1 MTILFFAD
9 LVRETSRTS
18 GTDNMQ
24 LDGPVAGYRS
34 FANSVPAGRTFYY
47 AISHDDEANEWE
59 VGIGHLDAQ
68 SLLARAP
75 IISSHNDELV
85 DFSSGRKNINLT
97 ISADW
102 FNQQSNEVIAHQHD
116 MASIDG
122 LDQALASKQEA
133 GDYASANHSHDAE
146 TIAGLSD
153 ILTSKQEAGDYASA
167 DHSHDAESI
176 AGLSDIL
183 ASKQEAGD
191 YASADHSHDAETI
204 AGLSDILA
212 SKQEAGDYAD
222 ANHEHSFADLGIN
235 NLTAQNF
242 LRTNDR
248 LNVAVGASGQNF
260 VTIAGD
266 AFPARRA
273 DGGNIISPS
282 TIEIPSG
289 TIQLAYAA
297 SRPDSGPSLRWGAN
311 YTNML
316 GFYINAGLNYQGD
329 QNNGSFNVRTQ
340 TNNGFLGGLSVV
352 LHPQEASKFRHGIE
366 PMLDNRS
373 DIGAANKRISNLYL
387 ANNPIVTSDE
397 RHKENI
403 ALITDQMLD
412 WYGAIIQWKN
422 FTMKGEGGKDSDG
435 KIQIGVLAQDIERG
449 AKSVGMDDDQIAAMG
464 LLNYHKWDAQYEDAL
479 KLDDDGHQML
489 DDDGEPIMER
499 NLIQEAGDS
508 YGVKYDQ
515 LFALASAW
523 SLRETKRQQ
532 GEINALKEQINTL
545 IERI

>member
-9 LVRETSRTS
+9 LVRETSQTS
-18 GTDNMQ
+18 GTENMR

-75 IISSHNDELV
+75 IISSHNDQLV

-122 LDQALASKQEA
+122 LDQALASKQEV
-133 GDYASANHSHDAE
+133 
-146 TIAGLSD
+146 
-153 ILTSKQEAGDYASA
+153 GDYASA
-167 DHSHDAESI
+167 DHAHDAESI

-204 AGLSDILA
+204 AGLSNILS
-212 SKQEAGDYAD
+212 SKQEAGDYASAD
-222 ANHEHSFADLGIN
+222 HAHSFADLGIN

-266 AFPARRA
+266 ALPARRA

-289 TIQLAYAA
+289 RIQLAYAA
-297 SRPDSGPSLRWGAN
+297 SRPDSGPSIRWGSSS
-311 YTNML
+311 TRML
-316 GFYINAGLNYQGD
+316 GLYVNAGLNFQGD
-329 QNNGSFNVRTQ
+329 QSNAAFNIRSQ
-340 TNNGFLGGLSVV
+340 TTNGGLGIMAVS
-352 LHPQEASKFRHGIE
+352 LHPQEASKFRYGIE

-449 AKSVGMDDDQIAAMG
+449 AKSVGMDDNQIAAMG
-464 LLNYHKWDAQYEDAL
+464 LLNYQKWDAQYEDAP

-499 NLIQEAGDS
+499 NLIQEAGDR

-532 GEINALKEQINTL
+532 GEINALKEQINAL